1 MAEIFSDPMM
11 IMLLLGTVIAVMA
24 IATPFVL
31 ITLAAF
37 IYVWI
42 NMYPWLK
49 MVGKWGARPANFV
62 ALVVFFYLCVFFYLV
77 LAFLIHP
84 LFLVFILP
92 ALIILFPVYLAVFVF
107 IVRIIKWVF
116 FKLSGFLDGIF
127 LAVRLEFIKFKI
139 KTDMFKEG
147 GAKGKFGAFKGEFS
161 GDARRVT
168 GKVSGKKE
176 TGFRSKLEALK
187 GEFSSDVERARSKLS
202 RRK

>member
-1 MAEIFSDPMM
+1 MDAMTL
-11 IMLLLGTVIAVMA
+11 MLLLGLEVVGMA
-24 IATPFVL
+24 IAAPIML

-37 IYVWI
+37 IYVWMH
-42 NMYPWLK
+42 MYPWLK

-62 ALVVFFYLCVFFYLV
+62 ALIVFFLICFCIDLV

-84 LFLVFILP
+84 LFLIFILP
-92 ALIILFPVYLAVFVF
+92 ALIILFPLYLAVFVV

-127 LAVRLEFIKFKI
+127 LSARLEFIKFKI
-139 KTDMFKEG
+139 KTDTFKEG
-147 GAKGKFGAFKGEFS
+147 APKGKLGAFKGEFS

-176 TGFRSKLEALK
+176 TGFRGKLEALK
-187 GEFSSDVERARSKLS
+187 GEFSSDVDRARSKLS

>member
-1 MAEIFSDPMM
+1 MDPML
-11 IMLLLGTVIAVMA
+11 IMVILGLVAGVIA

-37 IYVWI
+37 IYCWTH
-42 NMYPWLK
+42 MYPWLK

-62 ALVVFFYLCVFFYLV
+62 ALIIFFLICLFIVLA

-84 LFLVFILP
+84 LFLILIIP
-92 ALIILFPVYLAVFVF
+92 ALIILFPVGLAV
-107 IVRIIKWVF
+107 IVLIIRLIKWIF
-116 FKLSGFLDGIF
+116 FKLAGFIDSVF
-127 LAVRLEFIKFKI
+127 LAARLEFIKFKI
-139 KTDMFKEG
+139 KTDTMKEG
-147 GAKGKFGAFKGEFS
+147 APKGKLGALKGEFS

-176 TGFRSKLEALK
+176 TGFRGKLEALK
-187 GEFSSDVERARSKLS
+187 GEFSGDVERARRKLS